1 MYCVFIASILVQS
14 IIVQL
19 ESYWWYLPV
28 ILGLVLL
35 GGALQGLLLRKAPGR
50 RKWLLLAVLGAIA
63 LLVDLVILVGMPFG
77 WGGQAQWLL
86 LNTLHW
92 LPLGVLS
99 LALGSILCVAVM
111 GLRKMYAK
119 EA

>member
-1 MYCVFIASILVQS
+1 MYCVFIASMLVQS
-14 IIVQL
+14 IILQL

-35 GGALQGLLLRKAPGR
+35 GGAVQWLLLRKAPGR

-77 WGGQAQWLL
+77 WGGQVQWLL
-86 LNTLHW
+86 LYTLHW
-92 LPLGVLS
+92 LPLGVVS
-99 LALGSILCVAVM
+99 LAIGAILVAAVS
-111 GLRKMYAK
+111 GLISVRKK